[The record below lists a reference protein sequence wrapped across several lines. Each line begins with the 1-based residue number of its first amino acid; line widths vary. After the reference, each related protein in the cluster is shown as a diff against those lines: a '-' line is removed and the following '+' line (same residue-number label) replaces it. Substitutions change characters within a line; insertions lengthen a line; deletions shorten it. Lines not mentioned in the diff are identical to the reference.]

1 MKKAEET
8 INNICAYLTE
18 LENTAIKYSTSINN
32 VYEKYVEN
40 FDYISYQVNELN
52 KVDWND
58 FNQYERKLVENVVLL
73 VGLLYNMCKVSLVN
87 KAENENEMNTVNRSD
102 VNASIIH
109 SKQVLNNLNM
119 N

>member
-1 MKKAEET
+1 
-8 INNICAYLTE
+8 
-18 LENTAIKYSTSINN
+18 
-32 VYEKYVEN
+32 
-40 FDYISYQVNELN
+40 
-52 KVDWND
+52 
-58 FNQYERKLVENVVLL
+58 
-73 VGLLYNMCKVSLVN
+73 MCKVSLVN

>member
-1 MKKAEET
+1 M
-8 INNICAYLTE
+8 
-18 LENTAIKYSTSINN
+18 
-32 VYEKYVEN
+32 
-40 FDYISYQVNELN
+40 
-52 KVDWND
+52 DWND

-73 VGLLYNMCKVSLVN
+73 VGLLYNMRKVSLVN

>member
-1 MKKAEET
+1 M
-8 INNICAYLTE
+8 
-18 LENTAIKYSTSINN
+18 
-32 VYEKYVEN
+32 
-40 FDYISYQVNELN
+40 
-52 KVDWND
+52 DWND

-73 VGLLYNMCKVSLVN
+73 VGLWYNMCKVSLVN